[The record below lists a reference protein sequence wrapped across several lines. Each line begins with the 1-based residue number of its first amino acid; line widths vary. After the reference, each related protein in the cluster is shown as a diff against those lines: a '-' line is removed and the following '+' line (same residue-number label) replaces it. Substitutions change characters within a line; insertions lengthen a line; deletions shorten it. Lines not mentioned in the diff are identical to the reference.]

1 MQFELV
7 QHHVIRCS
15 TGQPMLIPA
24 RFLWSVDPAGAS
36 EPGPTFADRLTR
48 EPNVSAGHIRFSQSV
63 TSDLSSSSITTPTSS
78 RIASRLTDWFN
89 PSDIS
94 SEANRLCDI
103 PCDCEALSNR
113 ALTPAGNRTTRAFFA
128 SFFSLIFQLS
138 FLFFQQVIKYFKK
151 SLIYP
156 LTFIVISPYLL
167 RVS

>member
-1 MQFELV
+1 MLISRSRRLPCLCPALRDLKLRFDNHLARLLCRFELV

-24 RFLWSVDPAGAS
+24 RFLWSVDPAGPG

-48 EPNVSAGHIRFSQSV
+48 EPNVGAGHIRFSQSV
-63 TSDLSSSSITTPTSS
+63 TSDLSSSSITTPLRAEDRSVL
-78 RIASRLTDWFN
+78 AMDVVGN

-103 PCDCEALSNR
+103 PCDWEALSNR

-128 SFFSLIFQLS
+128 SVF
-138 FLFFQQVIKYFKK
+138 V
-151 SLIYP
+151 
-156 LTFIVISPYLL
+156 
-167 RVS
+167 